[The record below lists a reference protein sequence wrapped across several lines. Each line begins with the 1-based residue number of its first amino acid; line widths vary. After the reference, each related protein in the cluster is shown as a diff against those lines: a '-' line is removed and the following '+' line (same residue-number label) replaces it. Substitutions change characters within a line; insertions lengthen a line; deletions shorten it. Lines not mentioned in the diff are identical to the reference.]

1 MIDESLTSSLSGL
14 NLTIVQ
20 SVVFPAPS
28 SSAPS
33 PSDSI
38 SAPPS
43 QAVKAGSALGGV
55 SGLEV
60 LAHKRLEQTS
70 TSLEAALK
78 VVENKLAQGSTVDG

>member
-1 MIDESLTSSLSGL
+1 MIDESLTSFLSGP

-20 SVVFPAPS
+20 SVAFPAPS
-28 SSAPS
+28 SAAPS

-43 QAVKAGSALGGV
+43 QAGKAGSPLGGV

-78 VVENKLAQGSTVDG
+78 VVENKLAQGSAVDG